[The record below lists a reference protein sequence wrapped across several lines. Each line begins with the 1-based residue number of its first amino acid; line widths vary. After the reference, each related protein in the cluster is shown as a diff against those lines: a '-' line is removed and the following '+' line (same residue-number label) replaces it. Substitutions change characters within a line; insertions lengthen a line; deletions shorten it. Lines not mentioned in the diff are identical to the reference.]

1 MNKLE
6 KLALLNWANQLSDQE
21 LKKEYN
27 RTFDIYADAI
37 EDNYYLG
44 IPFPKDIEEKVKI
57 LGKICSE
64 RGIYLL

>member
-27 RTFDIYADAI
+27 RAYDNYANAI
-37 EDNYYLG
+37 EDNHYFE
-44 IPFPKDIEEKVKI
+44 IPIPKDIEEKIEI
-57 LGKICSE
+57 LDKICSE